1 MDWLRKQSIW
11 LFSFSDAA
19 IVLFDH
25 ITEAKLVYRA
35 EYIST
40 WILYVIEDNC
50 TQGDV
55 VERLIVL
62 EI

>member
-1 MDWLRKQSIW
+1 M
-11 LFSFSDAA
+11 FSFSDVT
-19 IVLFDH
+19 IVLFDR

-40 WILYVIEDNC
+40 WILYVIEDTC

-55 VERLIVL
+55 VERHIAL

>member
-1 MDWLRKQSIW
+1 M
-11 LFSFSDAA
+11 FSFSDVA

-25 ITEAKLVYRA
+25 ITEAKLIYKE

-40 WILYVIEDNC
+40 WILYVTEDNC
-50 TQGDV
+50 IQGDI

-62 EI
+62 QI

>member
-1 MDWLRKQSIW
+1 M
-11 LFSFSDAA
+11 FSFSDVT
-19 IVLFDH
+19 IVLFDR

-40 WILYVIEDNC
+40 WILYVVEDTC
-50 TQGDV
+50 TQDV
-55 VERLIVL
+55 VERHIAL